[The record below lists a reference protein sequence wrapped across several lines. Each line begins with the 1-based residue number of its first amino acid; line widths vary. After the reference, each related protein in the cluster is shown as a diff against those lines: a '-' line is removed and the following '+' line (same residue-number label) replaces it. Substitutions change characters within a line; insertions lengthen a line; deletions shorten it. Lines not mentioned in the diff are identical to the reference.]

1 MSNNKEDNFHI
12 GGRSYSKL
20 ALEKMAESMTCKPD
34 ESGFS
39 MAQFNIDRIFS
50 GEAKTEDEL
59 HERLVLTRYFLDT
72 GRPLIREMAQLMSQG
87 ITEFLGDSAITWKR
101 PQVKAGNDKEALI
114 LMLAIDQVFPRSLHE
129 IAAALGIEYEAAK
142 ARKAS
147 ARRLLKDGI
156 ALEEHL
162 QMLTS
167 GLRGI
172 SFEDGTKFHLKVY
185 DKNEALD
192 LLEDPSKGERF
203 IRSVIDFFYK

>member
-1 MSNNKEDNFHI
+1 MSKNAAGNYRV
-12 GGRSYSKL
+12 GGQSYSESE
-20 ALEKMAESMTCKPD
+20 LEEIAERIEKSPYSQLT
-34 ESGFS
+34 
-39 MAQFNIDRIFS
+39 IDKYFL
-50 GEAKTEDEL
+50 GEAKTEEEL
-59 HERLVLTRYFLDT
+59 RKRLVITHYFLAKDRHLT
-72 GRPLIREMAQLMSQG
+72 KEMRGLLASG
-87 ITEFLGDSAITWKR
+87 INEFLGGGKSTWKR

-147 ARRLLKDGI
+147 ARRLLNDGI

-172 SFEDGTKFHLKVY
+172 PFEDGTKFHLKVY